1 MCWVK
6 FSKKLSFSESLHSAC
21 SVFVSFFLFLRLVFE
36 LFKRLGAPCMFF
48 FLLLFSVLFFIII
61 QQHFSVRANAFW
73 TASFLPFQAGCHC
86 CCLWAGCIYLGVIG
100 VWMSEVMRCIHTWLL
115 PSLRAGD
122 RRSLAG
128 LRLELHHTAVSS
140 TQARMALSY
149 PGGQTQSLGLIP
161 QWGVCSLKWCVC
173 ANVCMSTYPRVCV
186 CSYACICGRRGGKKQ
201 RLVVG
206 LSLSWVLVCLAA
218 CVCISDFPCVFVSAC
233 ISGWVGVQWSS
244 RRTSGSHSPLPTSN
258 CPWCPAELPN
268 DFTYTSLI
276 CLARVAATVWRFSL
290 YMPFAASYPVKFN
303 CTAPTVA
310 SVGGSPSSSL
320 SSHTLP
326 LSLSVCHLSSL

>member
-1 MCWVK
+1 MCRLNNDHH
-6 FSKKLSFSESLHSAC
+6 FSPRQSYLMAACIKTIKCFPSPATTIICGCVGWNLARNYHFLNHFTLLAQCLFHSFS
-21 SVFVSFFLFLRLVFE
+21 
-36 LFKRLGAPCMFF
+36 
-48 FLLLFSVLFFIII
+48 FSVLSLSSLKDLEPPACSSFCFLSPYFFFIII

-115 PSLRAGD
+115 PSLRAWD

-128 LRLELHHTAVSS
+128 LRLELYHTAVSS

-173 ANVCMSTYPRVCV
+173 TCACV
-186 CSYACICGRRGGKKQ
+186 HVLACVFMWVERGKKHC
-201 RLVVG
+201 LVVC
-206 LSLSWVLVCLAA
+206 LCLSWVLVCLAA
-218 CVCISDFPCVFVSAC
+218 CVCISDFPCVFASAC

-244 RRTSGSHSPLPTSN
+244 RRTFGSHSPLPISN
-258 CPWCPAELPN
+258 CP
-268 DFTYTSLI
+268 
-276 CLARVAATVWRFSL
+276 
-290 YMPFAASYPVKFN
+290 
-303 CTAPTVA
+303 
-310 SVGGSPSSSL
+310 
-320 SSHTLP
+320 
-326 LSLSVCHLSSL
+326 

>member
-21 SVFVSFFLFLRLVFE
+21 LVFVSFFLFLHFVFE

-115 PSLRAGD
+115 PSLRAWD

-128 LRLELHHTAVSS
+128 LRLELSPPYGPEWLFHTQVDKHNHWGWYLNEASAVWS
-140 TQARMALSY
+140 
-149 PGGQTQSLGLIP
+149 
-161 QWGVCSLKWCVC
+161 GVRVSVC
-173 ANVCMSTYPRVCV
+173 AWVHTPVCV
-186 CSYACICGRRGGKKQ
+186 CSCACICGWRGENSAWLFACLCLESLFVL
-201 RLVVG
+201 RLV
-206 LSLSWVLVCLAA
+206 
-218 CVCISDFPCVFVSAC
+218 FV
-233 ISGWVGVQWSS
+233 
-244 RRTSGSHSPLPTSN
+244 
-258 CPWCPAELPN
+258 
-268 DFTYTSLI
+268 
-276 CLARVAATVWRFSL
+276 
-290 YMPFAASYPVKFN
+290 
-303 CTAPTVA
+303 
-310 SVGGSPSSSL
+310 
-320 SSHTLP
+320 
-326 LSLSVCHLSSL
+326 

>member
-186 CSYACICGRRGGKKQ
+186 FICMYLWEERGKKTA
-201 RLVVG
+201 LGCWPVSVLSPCLSCG
-206 LSLSWVLVCLAA
+206 LCLYKWFSL
-218 CVCISDFPCVFVSAC
+218 CVCKCMYIRL
-233 ISGWVGVQWSS
+233 SGCSM
-244 RRTSGSHSPLPTSN
+244 
-258 CPWCPAELPN
+258 ELKE
-268 DFTYTSLI
+268 DL
-276 CLARVAATVWRFSL
+276 W
-290 YMPFAASYPVKFN
+290 
-303 CTAPTVA
+303 
-310 SVGGSPSSSL
+310 L
-320 SSHTLP
+320 S
-326 LSLSVCHLSSL
+326 